1 MRINNINELIGFIE
15 VNDLTIDEM
24 DSLLRATLGL
34 MIVTSTKKDEVV
46 HHLKIFQE
54 KYGNKPKT
62 ERPFLLDV
70 DISLKE
76 D

>member
-1 MRINNINELIGFIE
+1 MKISNLNELIDFIE
-15 VNDLTIDEM
+15 SNDLTIEQM
-24 DSLLRATLGL
+24 SNLIRLALGVL
-34 MIVTSTKKDEVV
+34 VVTSTTKKEVL